1 MDGDGV
7 DNRADLC
14 PRAWNGGVL
23 RWFDRD
29 GDGVGDF
36 CDNCPHQRNPTQ
48 WDSDHDGTGDACEP
62 RRFSFFFLFR
72 LSRSFRLFLP
82 NWPSR

>member
-7 DNRADLC
+7 DNQADLC

-82 NWPSR
+82 NLPSR